1 LTSDGTNTAPAESE
15 RPTQT
20 VVRAPTQTAT
30 SVAAFGR
37 IRTQLVNSHFTL
49 NFLLTDSAFLPRCVS
64 ATVAV

>member
-1 LTSDGTNTAPAESE
+1 LTSEDTNTVPTESE

-49 NFLLTDSAFLPRCVS
+49 NFLLAASTLLPRWVS